1 MLICTARLTVTI
13 HCQSRWRWV
22 SISNDL
28 FNSWWRWRILRWWW
42 RVRPVLLCSILFT
55 CVTLRLYITAWT
67 DCTVLRARVMLYCLA
82 ATIMRTSLIQHFL
95 SPIDWLPEYRPEEEE
110 AVRAMVAGAIQ
121 GLSSHIQVHSFF
133 ILWCCIIF
141 QFIYCL
147 CVEMLHHRLSMC
159 HDNCCSIHI
168 HKDVMVVFI
177 SQ

>member
-1 MLICTARLTVTI
+1 MLICTACLTVTI

-22 SISNDL
+22 SISIDI

-67 DCTVLRARVMLYCLA
+67 DCTVLRARVMLYCLV
-82 ATIMRTSLIQHFL
+82 ATIMRTSLIQHSL

-121 GLSSHIQVHSFF
+121 GLSLRIQVHGAF

-141 QFIYCL
+141 NLFTVSVYRCFLIDYPCA
-147 CVEMLHHRLSMC
+147 MT
-159 HDNCCSIHI
+159 
-168 HKDVMVVFI
+168 I
-177 SQ
+177 SAPFTYTKM